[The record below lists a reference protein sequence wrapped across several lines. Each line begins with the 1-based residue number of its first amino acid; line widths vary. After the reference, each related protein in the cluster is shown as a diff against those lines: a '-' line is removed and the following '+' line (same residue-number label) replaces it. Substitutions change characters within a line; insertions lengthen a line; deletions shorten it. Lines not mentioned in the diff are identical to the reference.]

1 MTGTALPHFIQNTD
15 ELRTL
20 LTTLP
25 APRAE
30 PCPCNSATYISWE
43 SMADDRWPAALME
56 QVATL
61 RDPDV
66 EEPTFEEQ
74 HPNGTRYD
82 SPDAPIA
89 LKFFPF
95 NRCAMWHCTQ
105 CHRNLLRYT
114 EYGGYYIDHRVRL
127 FQSELLLG

>member
-1 MTGTALPHFIQNTD
+1 MSHFIQNTA

-20 LTTLP
+20 LATLP

-30 PCPCNSATYISWE
+30 PCPCGSAHYTSWE
-43 SMADDRWPAALME
+43 SMPDDRWPTALME

-66 EEPTFEEQ
+66 VEPTFEEQ
-74 HPNGTRYD
+74 HPDSTRYD
-82 SPDAPIA
+82 SPNAPIA

-95 NRCAMWHCTQ
+95 NRCDAWHCTQ
-105 CHRNLLRYT
+105 CHRALLRYT

-127 FQSELLLG
+127 LQPELLVDA